1 MQTAVRPITCGI
13 CGAKYKIPSTFA
25 GTGVTCRRCD
35 HRISL
40 VSQETPGTGKKR
52 RTTSGRR
59 TITMRKRTGK
69 ATRMQIVSGVAIL
82 GVLAVALVFLL

>member
-35 HRISL
+35 HRITL
-40 VSQETPGTGKKR
+40 TTEGGTGKQR

-69 ATRMQIVSGVAIL
+69 ATKLQIVSGVAIL